1 MSARAPRH
9 PTVRLLRH
17 APLARLL
24 AAGLATDTGDWL
36 LLIALPVYVLQ
47 QTGSALITS
56 TVFVFELVPSLLFGP
71 LAGVLVDRWDRRRA
85 LLTAYLGQAVMVL
98 PLLAVSHGH
107 HLALIYVVTFVEAS
121 LAQITEPARAALL
134 PAVVPPADLA
144 AANGLGALCTNSAR
158 LLGGSLGGVLLVAAG
173 LTGIVAADA
182 LTFVVAAILVL
193 QIPPGRGRAGL
204 PEPGAAAR
212 AGRVRREWADGLR
225 LIRRNHQLRAGMV
238 VACVS
243 SIAQGIFV
251 VLFVVFVVRS
261 LHGTSAEVGLLRGVQ
276 AIGGI
281 AAGILLAAP
290 GRRASSRSLVAGS
303 LLAFG
308 AIDLAIWNLP
318 GLTTSEGLY
327 LGLFIAVGAPG
338 AAYVAGASTQLQQL
352 TADGMRGRVFSTFGS
367 VLNVGQTLGMIAA
380 GVLAD
385 RLPLIVILDAQAGLY
400 LLAGALALALLRHT
414 VASGI
419 DRYPTRTS
427 PPRCGV
433 ITSMLRLAR
442 SGSGRTGRIR
452 RFAAA
457 RITSRISISANGAPA
472 QRRTPPPYGIHD
484 SGFGGGPSSH
494 RSGRNAPACGQRSSR
509 RIASHRQA
517 ATWTPAGTVRPAIR
531 AGSSSRRGAIVSTG
545 RTRSTSLTTAS
556 R

>member
-1 MSARAPRH
+1 MSARATRH

-56 TVFVFELVPSLLFGP
+56 TVFVFELVPSLLLGP

-85 LLTAYLGQAVMVL
+85 LLTAYLAQAVMVL
-98 PLLAVSHGH
+98 PLLAVSRGH

-134 PAVVPPADLA
+134 PAVVPADLA

-193 QIPPGRGRAGL
+193 QIPPGSGRAGL
-204 PEPGAAAR
+204 RDPGAAAHG
-212 AGRVRREWADGLR
+212 ARVRREWADGLR
-225 LIRRNHQLRAGMV
+225 LIRRDRQLRAGMV

-261 LHGTSAEVGLLRGVQ
+261 LHSTSAEVGLLRGVQ

-290 GRRASSRSLVAGS
+290 GRRASSRALVAGS

-318 GLTTSEGLY
+318 GLSTSEGLY

-367 VLNVGQTLGMIAA
+367 VLNVGQTVGMIAA

-385 RLPLIVILDAQAGLY
+385 RLPLIVMLDAQAGLY
-400 LLAGALALALLRHT
+400 LLAGALALALLRRT
-414 VASGI
+414 VVAERPPSGL
-419 DRYPTRTS
+419 RLRTS
-427 PPRCGV
+427 
-433 ITSMLRLAR
+433 
-442 SGSGRTGRIR
+442 
-452 RFAAA
+452 
-457 RITSRISISANGAPA
+457 AP
-472 QRRTPPPYGIHD
+472 
-484 SGFGGGPSSH
+484 
-494 RSGRNAPACGQRSSR
+494 
-509 RIASHRQA
+509 
-517 ATWTPAGTVRPAIR
+517 
-531 AGSSSRRGAIVSTG
+531 ST
-545 RTRSTSLTTAS
+545 A
-556 R
+556 